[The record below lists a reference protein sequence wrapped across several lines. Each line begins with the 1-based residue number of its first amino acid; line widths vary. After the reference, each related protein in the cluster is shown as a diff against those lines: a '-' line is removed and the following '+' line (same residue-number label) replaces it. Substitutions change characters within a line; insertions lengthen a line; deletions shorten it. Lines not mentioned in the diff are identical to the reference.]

1 MIQHIIYGAQQ
12 GVEYFLVGVKS
23 DHWVITEHY
32 EGDYE
37 GDMYSIMHGIVNAK
51 GALVKAGRPGSGG

>member
-12 GVEYFLVGVKS
+12 GVEYFLVSVKFA
-23 DHWVITEHY
+23 HWVITEHY

-37 GDMYSIMHGIVNAK
+37 GIMK
-51 GALVKAGRPGSGG
+51 GL